1 MSDTV
6 KKVHW
11 TYWLHLAIGLG
22 LMLGFPLLSPI
33 EPITEVGM
41 TVLGV
46 FLGMVYLWSALDST
60 WPSILG
66 LMLIALSGFVPELSG
81 YNAVKNL
88 FLNVFGAE
96 TVIVLV
102 LGMVL
107 FAGVE
112 YVSCTKYMAR
122 FFLKIK
128 LLEGRPYVFLF
139 IFLLVLM

>member
-1 MSDTV
+1 
-6 KKVHW
+6 
-11 TYWLHLAIGLG
+11 
-22 LMLGFPLLSPI
+22 
-33 EPITEVGM
+33 
-41 TVLGV
+41 
-46 FLGMVYLWSALDST
+46 MVST